1 MKEFLSDA
9 QREERLAFANAYV
22 DRSQAWWNSVNFS
35 DEKSSLKIISPFE
48 TEIIFGFVNF
58 D

>member
-1 MKEFLSDA
+1 MLT
-9 QREERLAFANAYV
+9 
-22 DRSQAWWNSVNFS
+22 RSQAWWNSVIFS

-58 D
+58 DKDVNFESWTGWT